1 MHFKAVGRRGARA
14 QRAQQQ
20 GGRGRGWGGLHPRQR
35 PGARGRGAGGVA
47 RGGQRGGGSRR
58 TFAGPRRRA
67 RRPPRASAR
76 SSIASRPPH
85 LLLLTLS
92 ETLGRVTHNV
102 QSTGCRPSRTFPEQG
117 LASAG
122 LGTSSLPRLRASRC
136 EEASQRAPPRGPS
149 AQPGSQLRRP
159 ADGRGMCGTVRPAHH
174 VRGGEVS
181 GCIDRTSHCEANWQL
196 TATRRDGLLGPL
208 RAPASQKERRKV
220 PGGLRRLGATKR
232 APVAGRT
239 AEQSGPR
246 LESAP
251 PSRSVLPARGGPVDK
266 PRGLYDARSPP
277 WSPRS
282 TGEKGAEMI
291 SVRS

>member
-1 MHFKAVGRRGARA
+1 MGRAAPAPAARGARPW
-14 QRAQQQ
+14 
-20 GGRGRGWGGLHPRQR
+20 GRGGC
-35 PGARGRGAGGVA
+35 ARRAAGGGVSA
-47 RGGQRGGGSRR
+47 HL
-58 TFAGPRRRA
+58 
-67 RRPPRASAR
+67 RRPAAPRAAAPAR
-76 SSIASRPPH
+76 VREVLHCLPPPPH

-159 ADGRGMCGTVRPAHH
+159 VDGRGMCRTVRPAHH